1 LTIFEKNKYLRQRR
15 TMADARNGDVD
26 AHPPWQE
33 AMSEVIRVAT
43 SLTYGAG
50 VLTSPAF
57 TAALKTVLSYATAS
71 SGAGLAGVRVGVCTV

>member
-1 LTIFEKNKYLRQRR
+1 
-15 TMADARNGDVD
+15 MANARNGDVD

-57 TAALKTVLSYATAS
+57 TAALKDCALLCDRLKRSRLGRRAS
-71 SGAGLAGVRVGVCTV
+71 RSMHGVKNR